1 MPAYEY
7 RCPDCQR
14 RVAVIQSYSDYGK
27 IQPVC
32 PRCGGRRLERLISRI
47 RFARSEESRL
57 ESLSDPTAWGDV
69 DENDPRSM
77 AKMMRRMGGELG
89 EEMGPEFGEAVDRLE
104 AGESPEEIDKSMPGL
119 GGDTGSGGLDD
130 LED

>member
-1 MPAYEY
+1 
-7 RCPDCQR
+7 
-14 RVAVIQSYSDYGK
+14 
-27 IQPVC
+27 
-32 PRCGGRRLERLISRI
+32 LISRT

-69 DENDPRSM
+69 DESDPRSM

-104 AGESPEEIDKSMPGL
+104 SGESPEEIDRSMPGL
-119 GGDTGSGGLDD
+119 GGDPDSGGLDD

>member
-32 PRCGGRRLERLISRI
+32 PHCGGGRLQRLISRI

-57 ESLSDPTAWGDV
+57 ETLSDPTAWGDV

-104 AGESPEEIDKSMPGL
+104 AGESPDEIDKSMPGL
-119 GGDTGSGGLDD
+119 GGGADSGGLDD